1 MELSAS
7 SAGSPSTPGSV
18 DSLVRLSVFL
28 VVFEVAAGLA
38 SLVLVPLLRV
48 VEVAVVMLL
57 TVLVERSVTMVTLLN
72 VLVDGEALV
81 LVAEVTV
88 VAVVRPSRSQGLGRS
103 EELSPALSSLATA
116 AAAAPS
122 PPRSEPCQ
130 SAARAAA

>member
-57 TVLVERSVTMVTLLN
+57 TVLVEGSVTMVTLLN

-81 LVAEVTV
+81 LQLAATTAVSIARLLQPLLVAEV
-88 VAVVRPSRSQGLGRS
+88 AV
-103 EELSPALSSLATA
+103 
-116 AAAAPS
+116 
-122 PPRSEPCQ
+122 
-130 SAARAAA
+130 